1 MDTLANASTLI
12 AAEKVQGA
20 KVYSATGD
28 SLGSIDDIVINEKSG
43 NVAYAIISFGGFLG
57 IGTRYH
63 SLPWSML
70 RHDLNLHGYV
80 VNVDRTQLREAPAYG
95 RWL

>member
-43 NVAYAIISFGGFLG
+43 NVAYAIISDRASQTGNHNRKILVV
-57 IGTRYH
+57 
-63 SLPWSML
+63 
-70 RHDLNLHGYV
+70 D
-80 VNVDRTQLREAPAYG
+80 VNVLQILSS
-95 RWL
+95 